1 MTASMDEKPAVDVLL
16 DATVAEIE
24 ARHERAYSTA
34 NAYELA

>member
-24 ARHERAYSTA
+24 ARHERC
-34 NAYELA
+34 LFDRKRI